1 MDSFSISPTGDAPSN
16 RTSEN
21 ATTKRSFLTFFR
33 FFLSFFF
40 VRASLGFTGQVRCR
54 SSIILGI
61 FFQKKMYKFILSTE
75 FFFCCFIGRFIDS
88 VAADVVAL
96 QMLRERI
103 RAFSRRR
110 FHSPRIVDPIV
121 PTKPPQNNNNN
132 NKTRMG
138 QQEKKTKQKRI
149 RERILRFRPQ
159 TAGKMEKGSAEASL
173 FSETRHRHED
183 PIKETKKS

>member
-75 FFFCCFIGRFIDS
+75 LFFVILSVVLSIRLRRTLSRSKCCAREFERS
-88 VAADVVAL
+88 VDDASTAPGSSIPLSQPNPPKIIIIIIKPEWANRKKKQNKNVS
-96 QMLRERI
+96 ERG
-103 RAFSRRR
+103 FSVSDLKRLGKWRKDL
-110 FHSPRIVDPIV
+110 PRPHYSV
-121 PTKPPQNNNNN
+121 KL
-132 NKTRMG
+132 G
-138 QQEKKTKQKRI
+138 
-149 RERILRFRPQ
+149 
-159 TAGKMEKGSAEASL
+159 TAMK
-173 FSETRHRHED
+173 
-183 PIKETKKS
+183 IQ